1 VSCVWEEGEYLSYK
15 DRAILY
21 WCLGWGLLCV
31 SSCGLGFDES
41 CVCVCSGVG
50 CMWAYIDMRQW
61 GVGDGVCVCV
71 CVPWQAGLIPC
82 GQTSIVRPNL
92 IYFVCVCV
100 LCVAT
105 SCGGGCSNKEGDP
118 PGLLKDGTL
127 CKGTHNRSRG
137 KFLFISFDTVC
148 VFVLISR

>member
-1 VSCVWEEGEYLSYK
+1 M
-15 DRAILY
+15 RAVCAFVLAWDVCGHILI
-21 WCLGWGLLCV
+21 CV
-31 SSCGLGFDES
+31 SGEL
-41 CVCVCSGVG
+41 V
-50 CMWAYIDMRQW
+50 M
-61 GVGDGVCVCV
+61 VCVCV